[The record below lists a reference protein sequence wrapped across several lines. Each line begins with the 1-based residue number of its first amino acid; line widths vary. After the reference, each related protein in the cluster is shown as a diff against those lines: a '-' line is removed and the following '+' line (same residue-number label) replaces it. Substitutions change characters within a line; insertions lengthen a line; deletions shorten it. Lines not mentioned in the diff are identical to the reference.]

1 MWQTSFQDKLRIR
14 FANHHSKCG
23 QCLKHRLIM
32 KKLGHCPA
40 AQRLQ
45 STMLQSH
52 LRRQHADREIYWSA
66 RARSRID
73 SVQPQVFHLCG
84 IIDSMDQQKH
94 SWPRSRTLLAK
105 DFVTLNRPRLS
116 STTFLCHGHG
126 LYLHLSP
133 HTVQCNGSRTC
144 QIIMHGLSRIARS
157 VDLRCTMVHLQGDN
171 CSKELKNVTVLR
183 AMSLLISERKLHGC
197 ECGFLSSGHSHEDVD
212 AFFNRV
218 RACFEAHPE
227 LASPQQFKRCL
238 QDFLG
243 DPARRPLEKDKQ
255 VYLLAEYRNWM
266 LACNFHPIS
275 STLQPSTLFL
285 SWVPLR
291 KMWLGEIFAHGHL
304 VGVGGPGAP
313 HSFTLLRFAD
323 AGLLSYTNPSV
334 RLTYLTH

>member
-23 QCLKHRLIM
+23 QCLKHRLII

-197 ECGFLSSGHSHEDVD
+197 ECGFSAPATRTKTWTLFSTESERASKRTQSWHRRSNSNGVFRISWGILRAGLWRRTNKSTCLLSIGTG
-212 AFFNRV
+212 
-218 RACFEAHPE
+218 
-227 LASPQQFKRCL
+227 CL
-238 QDFLG
+238 HATFIQ
-243 DPARRPLEKDKQ
+243 
-255 VYLLAEYRNWM
+255 
-266 LACNFHPIS
+266 FHPRS
-275 STLQPSTLFL
+275 NPQPFFSHGFL
-285 SWVPLR
+285 
-291 KMWLGEIFAHGHL
+291 
-304 VGVGGPGAP
+304 
-313 HSFTLLRFAD
+313 
-323 AGLLSYTNPSV
+323 
-334 RLTYLTH
+334 